1 MAQNKLPRISDA
13 KIKEGVFVGPQIR
26 ELIQDVNFEDQLS
39 EVEKAAWKSFKNVT
53 AKFLGNHKAEN
64 CRDMVADLVKS
75 YKAMGCNMSLKVHF
89 LDSHLDFFPQNLG
102 AVSDEH
108 EERCHQDIS
117 TMSKRY
123 QGKCSPSMLAD
134 YCWTLRRD
142 VPQAYFSRKSFTVTF
157 CVMYKLSVVQ

>member
-1 MAQNKLPRISDA
+1 MAQNSAVFMYLKNKLPRISDA

-26 ELIQDVNFEDQLS
+26 ELIQDVNFEDQLI
-39 EVEKAAWKSFKNVT
+39 EVEKAAWKLFKNVT

-89 LDSHLDFFPQNLG
+89 LDSHLDFFPENLG
-102 AVSDEH
+102 AVSMGSDFTRIFPPWKSGTRQVES
-108 EERCHQDIS
+108 Q
-117 TMSKRY
+117 Y
-123 QGKCSPSMLAD
+123 D

-142 VPQAYFSRKSFTVTF
+142 IPQAKYSRKSSTATF
-157 CVMYKLSVVQ
+157 